1 MPGQVVRDRDGEFSF
16 KVVHH
21 LGVYGRSAKGWTK
34 EANVIEWNGNR
45 AKLDLRE
52 WDPEHTR
59 MSRGITLHKQEML
72 YLLQILL
79 KNYGKEL
86 REIQRAR
93 EEWLPQPEEPAGE
106 GFSGQPAAADDFGA
120 DIDAVTRP
128 AAISEAAVGQ
138 ETASMSE
145 TAVGQEP
152 AAAPESACMQELTAA
167 ETGTD
172 GSPECDAAEDLFS
185 QEEI

>member
-106 GFSGQPAAADDFGA
+106 SFSGQPAAADDFGA
-120 DIDAVTRP
+120 DIDAVPRP
-128 AAISEAAVGQ
+128 AAISE
-138 ETASMSE
+138 
-145 TAVGQEP
+145 
-152 AAAPESACMQELTAA
+152 TAA

>member
-34 EANVIEWNGNR
+34 EVNVIEWNGNR

-52 WDPEHTR
+52 WDPEHAR

-93 EEWLPQPEEPAGE
+93 EEWLPQPDEPAGE
-106 GFSGQPAAADDFGA
+106 SFSRQPAADDFSA
-120 DIDAVTRP
+120 EIAAVPRP
-128 AAISEAAVGQ
+128 AAISETAAGQ
-138 ETASMSE
+138 ETAAIS
-145 TAVGQEP
+145 EP
-152 AAAPESACMQELTAA
+152 AAASESVCMQELTAA
-167 ETGTD
+167 ETETD

>member
-1 MPGQVVRDRDGEFSF
+1 MPGQVIRDRDGEFSF

-34 EANVIEWNGNR
+34 EVNVIEWNGKK

-93 EEWLPQPEEPAGE
+93 EEWQPQPEEEIREEFPL
-106 GFSGQPAAADDFGA
+106 P
-120 DIDAVTRP
+120 
-128 AAISEAAVGQ
+128 
-138 ETASMSE
+138 
-145 TAVGQEP
+145 
-152 AAAPESACMQELTAA
+152 AA
-167 ETGTD
+167 ETAAFGTETEPD
-172 GSPECDAAEDLFS
+172 TDPPAAQMPETEQISPECEPAEELFS
-185 QEEI
+185 QETLTEEDAG

>member
-16 KVVHH
+16 KVVRH

-52 WDPEHTR
+52 WDPEHAR

-93 EEWLPQPEEPAGE
+93 EEWLPQPDTQIGE
-106 GFSGQPAAADDFGA
+106 SLAPQPSEANAFGA
-120 DIDAVTRP
+120 DLTAVSRP
-128 AAISEAAVGQ
+128 ASMPESVAIAGSA
-138 ETASMSE
+138 TMSE
-145 TAVGQEP
+145 PAIVPEP
-152 AAAPESACMQELTAA
+152 ACAQEGIIA
-167 ETGTD
+167 ETENAGL
-172 GSPECDAAEDLFS
+172 PEDDAAEELLS
-185 QEEI
+185 QEEV

>member
-16 KVVHH
+16 KVVRH

-52 WDPEHTR
+52 WDPEHAR

-93 EEWLPQPEEPAGE
+93 EEWLPQPDTQIGE
-106 GFSGQPAAADDFGA
+106 SLAPQPSEANAFGA
-120 DIDAVTRP
+120 DLT
-128 AAISEAAVGQ
+128 AIAGSA
-138 ETASMSE
+138 TMSE
-145 TAVGQEP
+145 PAIVPEP
-152 AAAPESACMQELTAA
+152 ACAQEGIIA
-167 ETGTD
+167 ETENAGL
-172 GSPECDAAEDLFS
+172 PEDDAAEELLS
-185 QEEI
+185 QEEV

>member
-106 GFSGQPAAADDFGA
+106 SFSAQPAADDFGA
-120 DIDAVTRP
+120 EIAEVPRP
-128 AAISEAAVGQ
+128 AAISEAAAGQ
-138 ETASMSE
+138 ETAAISE
-145 TAVGQEP
+145 S
-152 AAAPESACMQELTAA
+152 AAASEPACMQELTAA

-172 GSPECDAAEDLFS
+172 GTPECDAAEDLFS

>member
-34 EANVIEWNGNR
+34 EVNVIEWNGNR

-52 WDPEHTR
+52 WDPEHAR

-93 EEWLPQPEEPAGE
+93 EEWLPQPDESTSESFSAQPAGAE
-106 GFSGQPAAADDFGA
+106 TDDFGS
-120 DIDAVTRP
+120 DIAAVQGP
-128 AAISEAAVGQ
+128 AAISE
-138 ETASMSE
+138 T
-145 TAVGQEP
+145 
-152 AAAPESACMQELTAA
+152 AAAPEPACVQELNAA
-167 ETGTD
+167 ETETD
-172 GSPECDAAEDLFS
+172 GAPECGAAEELFS

>member
-1 MPGQVVRDRDGEFSF
+1 MPGQVVRDREFSF

-34 EANVIEWNGNR
+34 EVNVIEWNGNR

-52 WDPEHTR
+52 WDPEHAR

-93 EEWLPQPEEPAGE
+93 EEWLPQTDEPAGE
-106 GFSGQPAAADDFGA
+106 SFSEQPAEAEIDDFGA
-120 DIDAVTRP
+120 DIAAVQRS
-128 AAISEAAVGQ
+128 AAISE
-138 ETASMSE
+138 T
-145 TAVGQEP
+145 
-152 AAAPESACMQELTAA
+152 AAAPEPACVQELNAA
-167 ETGTD
+167 ETETD
-172 GSPECDAAEDLFS
+172 GVPECGAAEELFS

>member
-1 MPGQVVRDRDGEFSF
+1 MPGQVIRDRDGEFSF

-34 EANVIEWNGNR
+34 EVNVIEWNGKK

-93 EEWLPQPEEPAGE
+93 EEWQPQPDEEIRE
-106 GFSGQPAAADDFGA
+106 EFSLP
-120 DIDAVTRP
+120 
-128 AAISEAAVGQ
+128 
-138 ETASMSE
+138 
-145 TAVGQEP
+145 
-152 AAAPESACMQELTAA
+152 AA
-167 ETGTD
+167 ETAAFGTETEPD
-172 GSPECDAAEDLFS
+172 TDPPAAQMPETEQISPECEPAEELFS
-185 QEEI
+185 QETLTEEDAG

>member
-106 GFSGQPAAADDFGA
+106 SFSGQPAAADDFGA
-120 DIDAVTRP
+120 DIDAVPRP
-128 AAISEAAVGQ
+128 AAISETAA
-138 ETASMSE
+138 
-145 TAVGQEP
+145 GQEP
-152 AAAPESACMQELTAA
+152 AAMSESAAASESACMQELTAA

-172 GSPECDAAEDLFS
+172 GSPECDAAGDLFS

>member
-45 AKLDLRE
+45 AKLDLRD

-106 GFSGQPAAADDFGA
+106 SFSGQPAAADDFGA
-120 DIDAVTRP
+120 DIDAVPRP
-128 AAISEAAVGQ
+128 AAISETAA
-138 ETASMSE
+138 
-145 TAVGQEP
+145 GQEP
-152 AAAPESACMQELTAA
+152 AAMSESAAAPESACMQELTAA

>member
-52 WDPEHTR
+52 WDPEHAR

-106 GFSGQPAAADDFGA
+106 SFAGQPAAADDFGA
-120 DIDAVTRP
+120 DIDAVPRT
-128 AAISEAAVGQ
+128 AAMSEAA
-138 ETASMSE
+138 A
-145 TAVGQEP
+145 GQEP
-152 AAAPESACMQELTAA
+152 AAVPESACTQELTAA

-172 GSPECDAAEDLFS
+172 GSPECGAAEDLFS

>member
-1 MPGQVVRDRDGEFSF
+1 MPGQVVRDREFSF

-34 EANVIEWNGNR
+34 EVNVIEWNGNR

-52 WDPEHTR
+52 WDPEHAR

-93 EEWLPQPEEPAGE
+93 EEWLPQPDGPTGESFSAQPAGAE
-106 GFSGQPAAADDFGA
+106 TDDFGS
-120 DIDAVTRP
+120 DIAAVQGP
-128 AAISEAAVGQ
+128 AAISE
-138 ETASMSE
+138 T
-145 TAVGQEP
+145 
-152 AAAPESACMQELTAA
+152 AAAPEPACMQELTAA

-172 GSPECDAAEDLFS
+172 GTPECDAAEDLFS